1 MDAVQNQRPVS
12 HRAHSPWKSPA
23 TRFPHFPQPR
33 RGAEKWKT
41 KSTFLTFPLTVLLV
55 VSKTQ
60 KGGLAADRFAPAPG
74 SFFNEKML
82 QQIASRVPEQTLSA
96 TAGWLSAL
104 RSPSLKTTYARI
116 KVQPDTY
123 AG

>member
-1 MDAVQNQRPVS
+1 MKTAVEMTGHGRGGKPTAGFPPRPQPLEIANDAIP
-12 HRAHSPWKSPA
+12 
-23 TRFPHFPQPR
+23 TFPQPR

-74 SFFNEKML
+74 SFFDEKML
-82 QQIASRVPEQTLSA
+82 FTR
-96 TAGWLSAL
+96 G
-104 RSPSLKTTYARI
+104 
-116 KVQPDTY
+116 
-123 AG
+123 

>member
-1 MDAVQNQRPVS
+1 VHEDGCGNDG
-12 HRAHSPWKSPA
+12 PWTRWK
-23 TRFPHFPQPR
+23 TNGRFPTAPTALEIANDAIPTFPQPR

-74 SFFNEKML
+74 SFFDEKML
-82 QQIASRVPEQTLSA
+82 Q
-96 TAGWLSAL
+96 
-104 RSPSLKTTYARI
+104 
-116 KVQPDTY
+116 
-123 AG
+123 